1 MPPLLGLPL
10 PEGQATADPCFQRRH
25 SKTRLAES
33 IVGGT
38 VRFTGSWCTQGL
50 FVPLEQLWWVWGL
63 ILNVTAPFLLSCCG
77 FSFARGHGLSYLHG
91 FQHHLFMIVQQLVE
105 ILVFS
110 VKKMSKHPSTP
121 PSWRWWNS
129 SWAISNPKRW
139 CYQSAVLNMPTNLEN
154 STMATGLEKVSFH
167 SNPKKEQCQRMFKW
181 PHNCIN
187 FTC

>member
-1 MPPLLGLPL
+1 MPPLLGLLL

-38 VRFTGSWCTQGL
+38 VRFPGSWCTQGL

-105 ILVFS
+105 ILVS
-110 VKKMSKHPSTP
+110 LSENMSAHPSVP
-121 PSWRWWNS
+121 PSCITSTSYRDGNTRPPYLPPEKPLCRSRSNS
-129 SWAISNPKRW
+129 
-139 CYQSAVLNMPTNLEN
+139 EN
-154 STMATGLEKVSFH
+154 
-167 SNPKKEQCQRMFKW
+167 
-181 PHNCIN
+181 
-187 FTC
+187 